1 MLMSLAILQD
11 KSFIKEQI
19 FKIWLWDAE
28 FKIGRISE
36 YLSKKDKILDVG
48 TGPGSVCLLMQRGGY
63 KLTPVDVIDQTLTS
77 EVKPDIYN
85 SEKLP
90 YKDSSFDTALILTV
104 LHHTSN
110 PEQVISEAKRVAN
123 KIIIIEDIYSN
134 PIQKYL
140 TFIVD
145 SIVNM
150 EFLGHPHTNKSDK
163 EWKTTFNK
171 LGLKLKATRYD
182 RFLLFFR
189 QATYFLEKQTETSNL
204 F

>member
-1 MLMSLAILQD
+1 MSLAILQD
-11 KSFIKEQI
+11 KSFLKEQI
-19 FKIWLWDAE
+19 FKIWLWDAK
-28 FKIGRISE
+28 FKIKRIREHISQT
-36 YLSKKDKILDVG
+36 DRILDIG
-48 TGPGSVCLLMQRGGY
+48 TGPGSVCLLLNREGY
-63 KLTPVDVIDQTLTS
+63 KLTPLDVIDQTLTS
-77 EVKPDIYN
+77 EIEPEIYN
-85 SEKLP
+85 GKKLH

-110 PEQVISEAKRVAN
+110 PEEILSEAKRVSN
-123 KIIIIEDIYSN
+123 KIIVIEDIYSN

-150 EFLGHPHTNKSDK
+150 EFAGHSHSNKNDT

-189 QATYFLEKQTETSNL
+189 
-204 F
+204 

>member
-1 MLMSLAILQD
+1 MSLAILQD
-11 KSFIKEQI
+11 KSFLKEQI
-19 FKIWLWDAE
+19 FKIWLWDAK
-28 FKIGRISE
+28 FKIQRISE

-48 TGPGSVCLLMQRGGY
+48 TGPGSVCLLMQREGHN
-63 KLTPVDVIDQTLTS
+63 LTPLDVVDQTLSS
-77 EVKPDIYN
+77 EVEPLIYN
-85 SEKLP
+85 GKKLP
-90 YKDSSFDTALILTV
+90 FDDNSFNTALILTV

-110 PEQVISEAKRVAN
+110 PKEILSEAKRVAD
-123 KIIIIEDIYSN
+123 KIIIVEDIYSN

-150 EFLGHPHTNKSDK
+150 EFAGHPHSNKSDT

-171 LGLKLKATRYD
+171 LELKLKATRYD

-189 QATYFLEKQTETSNL
+189 QATYYLEK
-204 F
+204 

>member
-1 MLMSLAILQD
+1 MSLARLQD
-11 KSFIKEQI
+11 KSFLKEQI
-19 FKIWLWDAE
+19 FKIWLWDAK
-28 FKIGRISE
+28 FKIERISE
-36 YLSKKDKILDVG
+36 DLSKKDRILDIG
-48 TGPGSVCLLMQRGGY
+48 TGPGSVCLLMQREGY
-63 KLTPVDVIDQTLTS
+63 NLTPLDVVDQTLSS
-77 EVKPDIYN
+77 EVEPLIYN
-85 SEKLP
+85 GKKLP
-90 YKDSSFDTALILTV
+90 FDDNSFNTALILTV

-110 PEQVISEAKRVAN
+110 PKEILSEAKRVAD
-123 KIIIIEDIYSN
+123 KIIIVEDIYSN

-150 EFLGHPHTNKSDK
+150 EFAGHPHSNKSDT

-189 QATYFLEKQTETSNL
+189 QATYYLEK
-204 F
+204 